1 MDRIAQFARSRP
13 ILGAII
19 NPTTIGLM
27 SSMAVRSPARMAA
40 MAGVGAL
47 GVVGGFALPILVGA
61 GLGGAF
67 AYARRHNALA
77 HDRGLEQRREAIGQQ
92 GQGARAERLRDFG
105 FSGIGRSAESLLAD
119 VTAGNADAVLEA
131 AALFQAERELRDGGR
146 PVDLITTEQETGE
159 QFKTNYIPKTELKIA
174 IRDQIGS
181 LDAGALSARV
191 AEIKGRIAEQDSG
204 FEKFRGRESWKAAA
218 FGAAAGAVAG
228 AAAIEIKDY
237 VQEHYM
243 GQETGVTMLEYAQ
256 GERPA
261 VAHYEVGGTD
271 IVPMD
276 KVHSAVTMPDT
287 GEKIDVE
294 YRLGYDGKL
303 IPIHT
308 GLPEGYSFDA
318 AGNLVHHVDGIE
330 GGPVTA
336 ENWDQMR
343 SILESQHGDLLEKQ
357 HVSWSGFGY
366 NENAPSGNSY
376 TDFYIPRAEGTEL
389 QMDYIGNQD
398 GSVTISAERML
409 DHVAFS
415 HGKEVK
421 VTPEM
426 LDRLVATISPRDRV
440 LQHEALV
447 AHIQDGKITFPKE
460 LAEKIFDLINGK
472 VEPKPGIQI
481 TLDQVVHSDS
491 EGQSSLYSLAAD
503 YAEGTAQIDP
513 VPAIDETVPP
523 PVIDYVP
530 AKDIIPPVV
539 IPWDRRKPIGDVE
552 GGKKVQERGASEK
565 ENKEKKGKIKIIDQK
580 NKAVLWA
587 VGKSEQRE
595 KDKLKAEE
603 GQKLEAV
610 QQKIAS
616 MPDGSPVME
625 NLSVSGEKPVEGKL
639 SNESVEQDL
648 NRAVSAVPEREI
660 DSVIS
665 GLSKI
670 SRERDNFAQ
679 QKAYMQMG
687 AREGGSVGTF
697 SSKVPIREGE
707 AWKFIKAED
716 LTEENQNEIDDYI
729 RRVMKKLMDRSNQI
743 KANAPARTSLGDR
756 VKTLFGRNKER

>member
-1 MDRIAQFARSRP
+1 
-13 ILGAII
+13 
-19 NPTTIGLM
+19 
-27 SSMAVRSPARMAA
+27 MAA

-47 GVVGGFALPILVGA
+47 GVATGFALPILVGA

-77 HDRGLEQRREAIGQQ
+77 SDRGLEQRREALGQQ
-92 GQGARAERLRDFG
+92 GQGRRAERLRDFG
-105 FSGIGRSAESLLAD
+105 FSGIGRSAESLLTD

-174 IRDQIGS
+174 IRDQIAT
-181 LDAGALSARV
+181 LDKGALDARV
-191 AEIKGRIAEQDSG
+191 AEIKGQIATQDSG

-256 GERPA
+256 GEKPA

-308 GLPEGYSFDA
+308 GLPEGYTFDG

-330 GGPVTA
+330 GGSVTA
-336 ENWDQMR
+336 ENWDQFR
-343 SILESQHGDLLEKQ
+343 GIVESQHGDLLEKQ

-398 GSVTISAERML
+398 GSVTVSAERML
-409 DHVAFS
+409 GHVAFS
-415 HGKEVK
+415 DGKEVK
-421 VTPEM
+421 ITPEI
-426 LDRLVATISPRDRV
+426 LDKLVATISPRDRV

-447 AHIQDGKITFPKE
+447 AHIQDGKITFPKD
-460 LAEKIFDLINGK
+460 LAEKIFSITNGK
-472 VEPKPGIQI
+472 VEPKHGIQI
-481 TLDQVVHSDS
+481 TLDQVVHGGD
-491 EGQSSLYSLAAD
+491 EGQTSLYSIAED
-503 YAEGTAQIDP
+503 HAEGVLDVPP
-513 VPAIDETVPP
+513 VPPVDEVMPPPADPTYVPP
-523 PVIDYVP
+523 TE
-530 AKDIIPPVV
+530 IIPPVV

-552 GGKKVQERGASEK
+552 GGKKVQEQGASEK

-625 NLSVSGEKPVEGKL
+625 NLSVSGEKSVEGKL
-639 SNESVEQDL
+639 SNESIEQDL

-665 GLSKI
+665 GLSRI
-670 SRERDNFAQ
+670 SRERDNFAK
-679 QKAYMQMG
+679 QKDYMQMG
-687 AREGGSVGTF
+687 AREGGSIGTF
-697 SSKVPIREGE
+697 SSKVPIREGD
-707 AWKFIKAED
+707 AWKYIKVED
-716 LTEENQNEIDDYI
+716 LTEENHNEIDDYM
-729 RRVMKKLMDRSNQI
+729 RRVTKKLMDRSNQI
-743 KANAPARTSLGDR
+743 HTNAPARTSLRDR
-756 VKTLFGRNKER
+756 VRTLLGRNRER